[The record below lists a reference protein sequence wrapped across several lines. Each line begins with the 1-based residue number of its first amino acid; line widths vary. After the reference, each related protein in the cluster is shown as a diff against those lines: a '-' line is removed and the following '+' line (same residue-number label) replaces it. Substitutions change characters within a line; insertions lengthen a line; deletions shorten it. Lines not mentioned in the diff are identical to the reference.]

1 MAFLS
6 RYFFSHIC
14 CPSVSLINRRY
25 FMNEMFRW
33 SMNNYVSSSPNGK
46 NPRKNWPKSLGCSL
60 KTHYIACNKYGRQV
74 FFWYF
79 VMSRWRAGYLFCWIE
94 ELRFNYLTQPKNKK
108 KSKSRISTNINI
120 EILPQIHIRLWWK
133 FYALELLSCRLVP
146 LPWHTPLYWD
156 RTWERST
163 DLEHQ
168 H

>member
-1 MAFLS
+1 MRCS
-6 RYFFSHIC
+6 DDQWI
-14 CPSVSLINRRY
+14 I
-25 FMNEMFRW
+25 MFRLVQ
-33 SMNNYVSSSPNGK
+33 MEKIRGRID
-46 NPRKNWPKSLGCSL
+46 PRVLDVPYRPTILLVINMD
-60 KTHYIACNKYGRQV
+60 GRFFFV
-74 FFWYF
+74 FFFWSHGILL

-94 ELRFNYLTQPKNKK
+94 ELRFNYLTQPKNQK

-120 EILPQIHIRLWWK
+120 EILRKIHILLWWK
-133 FYALELLSCRLVP
+133 FYALELLSSRLVP